1 MNWDSNYE
9 LGIAEI
15 DAQHQFL
22 FERIRMIESAVAI
35 GGGADFVRSVIADLE
50 HYSAVH
56 FAAEEALFA
65 RYHYPD
71 SEAHRL
77 EQSTETA
84 VQMHFN
90 SQGYRTNNIMRTLTT
105 LTAIFLPL
113 NLIAAIFGM
122 NFDSL
127 PLIHQSTGF
136 WWALGSMGFIAL
148 ALCLFFWRKNYLSRS
163 EK

>member
-50 HYSAVH
+50 HYSEVH

-77 EQSTETA
+77 EHQR
-84 VQMHFN
+84 F
-90 SQGYRTNNIMRTLTT
+90 
-105 LTAIFLPL
+105 
-113 NLIAAIFGM
+113 IAAIAQIKKGLNSDVARVGDELLGYLREWF
-122 NFDSL
+122 SRH
-127 PLIHQSTGF
+127 I
-136 WWALGSMGFIAL
+136 LGSDFAYGDFL
-148 ALCLFFWRKNYLSRS
+148 KNR
-163 EK
+163 